1 MEDRLDERLLR
12 LKRRRTMADY
22 PDDYLMLILEDAS
35 RAYQDYCNR
44 EDPGESADSIICE
57 IATVWVNREGVEG
70 SDSASE
76 GTMSRT
82 WAGGALPEDIQKR
95 LKPFRKARG
104 LD

>member
-22 PDDYLMLILEDAS
+22 PDDYLTLILEDAS

-44 EDPGESADSIICE
+44 E
-57 IATVWVNREGVEG
+57 
-70 SDSASE
+70 
-76 GTMSRT
+76 
-82 WAGGALPEDIQKR
+82 ALPEDIQKR